1 MSSLREEIK
10 SEILSL
16 AYSSAN
22 KGPDWSQDGV
32 GLPALEVT
40 DYIMATL
47 QTAVLAAAPEKKTMK
62 AAYVTGSDAGW
73 GCTYG
78 FNEAID
84 EYTKALQQLF
94 ESEQL

>member
-47 QTAVLAAAPEKKTMK
+47 QTAVLAAAPEKQAQIYSTREFVMK
-62 AAYVTGSDAGW
+62 SRGY
-73 GCTYG
+73 
-78 FNEAID
+78 NQAID
-84 EYTKALQQLF
+84 DYTKALQQLF
-94 ESEQL
+94 ESEE